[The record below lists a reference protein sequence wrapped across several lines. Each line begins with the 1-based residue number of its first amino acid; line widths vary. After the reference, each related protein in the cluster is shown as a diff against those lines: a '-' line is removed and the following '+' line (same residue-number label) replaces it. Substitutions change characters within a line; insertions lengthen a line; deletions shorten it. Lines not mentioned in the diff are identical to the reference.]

1 MTWHDIRSGRE
12 QNVPPVGAVRIG
24 SIKTVSRPETCPH
37 FKIYYLSVVPPQ
49 QPPPRR
55 WRARA

>member
-12 QNVPPVGAVRIG
+12 QNVPPVGAVHIG
-24 SIKTVSRPETCPH
+24 SIKTTWPLNGPH
-37 FKIYYLSVVPPQ
+37 FTIYYLAAVPPQ
-49 QPPPRR
+49 QLPPRR